1 MRSSGLPIVM
11 KRIKQVP
18 DRNSPIGIF
27 DSGLGGLTVAREIF
41 QLLPSEDVVYFGDVG
56 RSPYGPRSKEIITQ
70 FSRQDTNFL
79 IEQEVKIIVAACN
92 TASSIALEFL
102 QKEYSL
108 QILGVIEPGAVSA
121 VQATRNGKIG
131 VIGTIGTI
139 HSNAYAKAIEAID
152 PKIKVFSMACPLFV
166 PLVEEGYIDKE
177 ATFLIAEDYVSPLK
191 TTGVDTLILG
201 CTHYPLLKPI
211 IRKVLGDKVSLID
224 SATETSRVVYQ
235 HLLTT
240 NALNPKRSEGERKF
254 YVSDV
259 PEQFAQMARH
269 FLGDTV
275 RSVMRIDITKY

>member
-1 MRSSGLPIVM
+1 M
-11 KRIKQVP
+11 KRIKQMP

-131 VIGTIGTI
+131 VIGTMGTI

-177 ATFLIAEDYVSPLK
+177 ATFLIAEDYISPLK

-201 CTHYPLLKPI
+201 CTHYPLLKPVI
-211 IRKVLGDKVSLID
+211 KKVLGDKVNLID

-235 HLLTT
+235 HLLKTD
-240 NALNPKRSEGERKF
+240 ALNPKRSEGERKF

>member
-1 MRSSGLPIVM
+1 M
-11 KRIKQVP
+11 KRIKQVT

-131 VIGTIGTI
+131 VIGTMGTI

-177 ATFLIAEDYVSPLK
+177 ATFLIAEEYVSPLK

-201 CTHYPLLKPI
+201 CTHYPLLKPV

-235 HLLTT
+235 HLLKTET
-240 NALNPKRSEGERKF
+240 LNPKRSEGERKF

>member
-1 MRSSGLPIVM
+1 M
-11 KRIKQVP
+11 KRTKQVP

-131 VIGTIGTI
+131 VIGTMGTI

-166 PLVEEGYIDKE
+166 PLVEEGYLDKE
-177 ATFLIAEDYVSPLK
+177 ATFLIAEDYISPLK

-211 IRKVLGDKVSLID
+211 IKKVLGDRVSLID

-235 HLLTT
+235 HLLKTE
-240 NALNPKRSEGERKF
+240 ALNPKRSEGERKF

>member
-1 MRSSGLPIVM
+1 M

-79 IEQEVKIIVAACN
+79 IEQEVKIIIAACN

-131 VIGTIGTI
+131 VIGTMGTI

-201 CTHYPLLKPI
+201 CTHYPLLKPV

-235 HLLTT
+235 HLLKTD
-240 NALNPKRSEGERKF
+240 ALNPKRSEGERKF